1 MKYEELENYYST
13 LESKLQSKECNYIL
27 NHDRAHNAIIESFM
41 LNKSNNINMYCGE
54 MSVFRNDF
62 YNYIDKEHCPD
73 NNDNK
78 QSLGNRL
85 KKNVIKALDSFIKR
99 ENTCLNIYFEKYDR
113 CYFLDVIDQ
122 ELFKEGANANKIHFY
137 SLSDQLV
144 LKKELFHIAYASPC
158 MIRVETNS
166 EIHEA
171 TCAINPPKNIIDSV
185 TKIFNSFALVGKE
198 IKFLN

>member
-1 MKYEELENYYST
+1 MTYDELQEYYST
-13 LESKLQSKECNYIL
+13 LKSKLQSKECNYIL

-41 LNKSNNINMYCGE
+41 LNESNNINMYCGE

-62 YNYIDKEHCPD
+62 YNYINKEHCSS
-73 NNDNK
+73 NDDED
-78 QSLGNRL
+78 SLGNRL
-85 KKNVIKALDSFIKR
+85 KKDVISALDSFIKR
-99 ENTCLNIYFEKYDR
+99 DDTCLNIYFETYNKNY
-113 CYFLDVIDQ
+113 CSDVIDK
-122 ELFKEGANANKIHFY
+122 ELFKEGSNANKIHFY
-137 SLSDQLV
+137 SLSDELV

-185 TKIFNSFALVGKE
+185 TKIFNSFSLVGKE